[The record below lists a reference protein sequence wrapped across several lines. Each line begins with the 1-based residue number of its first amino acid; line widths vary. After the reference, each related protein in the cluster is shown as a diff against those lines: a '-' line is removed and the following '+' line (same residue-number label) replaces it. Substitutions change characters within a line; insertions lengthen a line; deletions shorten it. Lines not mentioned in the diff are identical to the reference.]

1 MTHLQI
7 GLKSL
12 RWVMAISL
20 SVVLVSGTIAGILTA
35 FAGRTAGP
43 VPTTTM
49 AVGPGGSSQV
59 VSVPMGPGSGTPGA
73 AAGIMAFGC
82 VTAVAGLVYL
92 IVEILILILVYRL
105 GRAFREQ
112 AALARD
118 TWARA
123 NPPAV
128 QGP

>member
-1 MTHLQI
+1 
-7 GLKSL
+7 
-12 RWVMAISL
+12 
-20 SVVLVSGTIAGILTA
+20 
-35 FAGRTAGP
+35 
-43 VPTTTM
+43 M

-105 GRAFREQ
+105 GRGVPGTGCPSRG
-112 AALARD
+112 D